1 MKQYIKSNPITIVY
15 ELETPIITELPNF
28 NPQTYSDSTTLLINS
43 GAIQGECEFE
53 VTNSKGSEIEV
64 LKDKVSSLDDYVRE
78 EEVYYPTLLNGW
90 VTHSADYT
98 PYFVKQGDIVT
109 FNMRIKGGVWS
120 SGTIICYVPEKFTIT
135 YGNSSVFPVIDLTN
149 DKTYN
154 AIIYKEGTLK
164 LFGVDSEPTG
174 GVVIG
179 GSYLCR

>member
-1 MKQYIKSNPITIVY
+1 M
-15 ELETPIITELPNF
+15 
-28 NPQTYSDSTTLLINS
+28 
-43 GAIQGECEFE
+43 
-53 VTNSKGSEIEV
+53 
-64 LKDKVSSLDDYVRE
+64 
-78 EEVYYPTLLNGW
+78 LNGW